1 MKKALYLIIHLAVAS
16 LAGVAAAATVELM
29 PDIGAMTGQGY
40 NSAGRLAGDGITG
53 DDVKNWLG
61 SRADG
66 WYTTTGNGDMRWGN
80 ATSNTEDQTINLP
93 SMPGTAGVCF
103 GLKMTIEN
111 IQDYSGLSFSMN
123 LTPSGTTGTYTY
135 SVWYETRDG
144 EWWNSARERGTM
156 TAPPGTFTMT
166 SRKTS

>member
-66 WYTTTGNGDMRWGN
+66 WYTTTGNGDMRWVQSAFCAVRRKEFAAQGA
-80 ATSNTEDQTINLP
+80 ATDQ
-93 SMPGTAGVCF
+93 
-103 GLKMTIEN
+103 
-111 IQDYSGLSFSMN
+111 
-123 LTPSGTTGTYTY
+123 
-135 SVWYETRDG
+135 
-144 EWWNSARERGTM
+144 RG
-156 TAPPGTFTMT
+156 
-166 SRKTS
+166 